1 MLKNDYLDLYLQ
13 KSRILSEF
21 EKEIQQDDDNYVLN
35 LSRPLSTDK
44 IKDINNK
51 NLFKFIDDLF
61 CNQSIN
67 NLLFSSTANKELDLF
82 LKTKRLTQNKNNKNL
97 KNVVP
102 TSYSLYFK
110 REKKNTINK
119 IKQKIN
125 EFKTNRKTHLTIL
138 KKKNI
143 KFINNLK
150 KESNNENTMKEFY
163 IPINE
168 IRKKNFKRV
177 LNKCMSLQEFNVK
190 SFKLPNVKLENDN
203 VFSRLYKNHIY
214 VQSNEK
220 KRDKNKIKI
229 INDNNYNN
237 LSRSRKNSLYKKN
250 LSYSNYNV
258 INNNDNTNNN
268 IIDNKS
274 NLNNNYK
281 NNNNNKENNKKILH
295 KYNIKNSLSN
305 NLGKEF
311 TVKITSNLIK
321 KSFLKYSGGPFYFKK
336 KNSNENK
343 IEDDDEI
350 DNKKYYIKL
359 KDLKDKDGNNNLHL
373 SVIKNLEKFVEYF
386 LEKGINP
393 NSKNNYGETSLHL
406 AMKNNNEKI
415 IEMLLNKGADIS
427 IYDNDGYTPFEL
439 ANKKIIKLFDLE
451 RQMNEIRK
459 KEKKNINIKY

>member
-295 KYNIKNSLSN
+295 KYKIKNSLSN

-336 KNSNENK
+336 IKNSKDENK

-459 KEKKNINIKY
+459 KEKKI

>member
-336 KNSNENK
+336 IKNSNENK

-459 KEKKNINIKY
+459 KEKKNIKY

>member
-13 KSRILSEF
+13 KSRILSDF

-220 KRDKNKIKI
+220 KKDKNKIKI
-229 INDNNYNN
+229 INDKNYNN

-274 NLNNNYK
+274 NLNSNYK

-336 KNSNENK
+336 IKNSKDENK

-427 IYDNDGYTPFEL
+427 IYDNDGYTPFEF

-459 KEKKNINIKY
+459 KEKKNIKY

>member
-1 MLKNDYLDLYLQ
+1 MLKNDYLELYLQ

-82 LKTKRLTQNKNNKNL
+82 LKTKRLTQNKKNNNL
-97 KNVVP
+97 KNVAP

-125 EFKTNRKTHLTIL
+125 EFKTDRKTHLTIL

-150 KESNNENTMKEFY
+150 KESNNENIMKEFY

-190 SFKLPNVKLENDN
+190 SFKLPNVKLENNN

-220 KRDKNKIKI
+220 KKR
-229 INDNNYNN
+229 
-237 LSRSRKNSLYKKN
+237 
-250 LSYSNYNV
+250 
-258 INNNDNTNNN
+258 
-268 IIDNKS
+268 
-274 NLNNNYK
+274 
-281 NNNNNKENNKKILH
+281 
-295 KYNIKNSLSN
+295 
-305 NLGKEF
+305 
-311 TVKITSNLIK
+311 
-321 KSFLKYSGGPFYFKK
+321 
-336 KNSNENK
+336 
-343 IEDDDEI
+343 
-350 DNKKYYIKL
+350 
-359 KDLKDKDGNNNLHL
+359 
-373 SVIKNLEKFVEYF
+373 
-386 LEKGINP
+386 
-393 NSKNNYGETSLHL
+393 
-406 AMKNNNEKI
+406 
-415 IEMLLNKGADIS
+415 
-427 IYDNDGYTPFEL
+427 
-439 ANKKIIKLFDLE
+439 
-451 RQMNEIRK
+451 
-459 KEKKNINIKY
+459 

>member
-336 KNSNENK
+336 IKNSKDENK

-459 KEKKNINIKY
+459 KEKKNIKY

>member
-1 MLKNDYLDLYLQ
+1 MLKNDYLELYLQ

-110 REKKNTINK
+110 KKKKNTINK

-150 KESNNENTMKEFY
+150 KESNNENIMKEFY

-220 KRDKNKIKI
+220 KGNKNKIKI

-268 IIDNKS
+268 IIDNNS
-274 NLNNNYK
+274 NLNSNYK
-281 NNNNNKENNKKILH
+281 NNNNKENNKKILH
-295 KYNIKNSLSN
+295 KYNI
-305 NLGKEF
+305 
-311 TVKITSNLIK
+311 
-321 KSFLKYSGGPFYFKK
+321 
-336 KNSNENK
+336 
-343 IEDDDEI
+343 
-350 DNKKYYIKL
+350 
-359 KDLKDKDGNNNLHL
+359 
-373 SVIKNLEKFVEYF
+373 
-386 LEKGINP
+386 
-393 NSKNNYGETSLHL
+393 
-406 AMKNNNEKI
+406 
-415 IEMLLNKGADIS
+415 
-427 IYDNDGYTPFEL
+427 
-439 ANKKIIKLFDLE
+439 
-451 RQMNEIRK
+451 
-459 KEKKNINIKY
+459 

>member
-250 LSYSNYNV
+250 LSYSNYNI

-336 KNSNENK
+336 IKNSKDENK

-459 KEKKNINIKY
+459 KEKKI